1 MCVYL
6 CKKVCLCGTV
16 CLCIEEISASF
27 QDAQTGH
34 CRDYFWV
41 LGADGSGGQNKAHLE
56 RAEAGKLRHGNG
68 WMALKNQFSLF

>member
-27 QDAQTGH
+27 QDAQAGH
-34 CRDYFWV
+34 CRDHLRPSGFRGQMGQ
-41 LGADGSGGQNKAHLE
+41 GAKIRHTWKG
-56 RAEAGKLRHGNG
+56 LRQGN
-68 WMALKNQFSLF
+68 